1 MTDTNEISKETLTMY
16 EILWGEEYNP
26 GYEDNGSSNSE
37 ENDEDESHP

>member
-1 MTDTNEISKETLTMY
+1 MTDTNEVSKETLTMY

-26 GYEDNGSSNSE
+26 EHEDNESSNSE